1 MLTPLLF
8 ALTLQG
14 SPSRGTLPS
23 NPIARPA
30 APANSQTQQ
39 PQARQPQARPTQTGR
54 EEAERNRRFKEIRR
68 AEAEGVTVRLKDI
81 ARFRGVRANHLMGVG
96 VVFGLEATGDSK
108 RNPQAAKAIANFLRG
123 VGQDVDPAQIDPRN
137 GALVMVTADLPP
149 FATNGAPMDV
159 TVSSL
164 GDAKSLRGGT
174 LLRTE
179 LYAVGDTEKI
189 YAVAQGAVSIGGY
202 SASSGGNKDQVGFL
216 TVGRVPAGAIIEN
229 GAPTTLVYGGR
240 MFVELTDPDFTTA
253 SRLQEA
259 INKKNPEFQAI
270 AQDAGTVGV
279 ELPDGLTPTKAM
291 ALLESVTVS
300 VDNAATVVINE
311 KTGSIA
317 MGGNVRIAPV
327 AIATGTIS
335 VRIQEELSVSQ
346 PNPFGSGE
354 TVVVPNRRAGAAEN
368 DADIAVVA
376 PNATVADLARIFQEL
391 RLRATEIINILQLL
405 RQQGAL
411 KARLVIQ

>member
-1 MLTPLLF
+1 MLTSLLL
-8 ALTLQG
+8 ALALQG
-14 SPSRGTLPS
+14 SPSRGASPQTPALRPGAKS
-23 NPIARPA
+23 PPADAGAAR
-30 APANSQTQQ
+30 S
-39 PQARQPQARPTQTGR
+39 
-54 EEAERNRRFKEIRR
+54 EAERQRRMKEIRR
-68 AEAEGVTVRLKDI
+68 TEAEGVVVRLKDV

-123 VGQDVDPAQIDPRN
+123 VGQDVDPANIDPKN

-149 FATNGAPMDV
+149 FASNGAPMDV

-179 LYAVGDTEKI
+179 LYAVGDTETI

-202 SASSGGNKDQVGFL
+202 SASSGGSKDQVGFL
-216 TVGRVPAGAIIEN
+216 TVGRVPAGAIVEQ
-229 GAPTTLVYGGR
+229 GAPTTLVYDGK
-240 MFVELTDPDFTTA
+240 MFIELTDPDFTTA

-259 INKKNPEFQAI
+259 IAKRNPAFHAVAE
-270 AQDAGTVGV
+270 DAGTISVD
-279 ELPDGLTPTKAM
+279 LPPGLTATRAM
-291 ALLESVTVS
+291 AQLEGVTVS
-300 VDNAATVVINE
+300 VDNAAVVVINE

-346 PNPFGSGE
+346 PNPFGGGE
-354 TVVVPNRRAGAAEN
+354 TVVVPNQRVAAGANE
-368 DADIAVVA
+368 ADVAVVA

-391 RLRATEIINILQLL
+391 RLRSTEIINILQLL